1 MALAEVPDEW
11 LGLMDL
17 VGVDIPDR
25 PGCEALPS
33 GSALTLKSDTSYLKA
48 LYWTVLEFGWKIKLI
63 LSLVLKLL
71 NKSLMKSW

>member
-1 MALAEVPDEW
+1 MTLAEVPDEW

-17 VGVDIPDR
+17 VGPNAPDR

-48 LYWTVLEFGWKIKLI
+48 LATRDLGLYFEVKPCSEVLAKDG
-63 LSLVLKLL
+63 
-71 NKSLMKSW
+71 